1 MTLEWDLDKINYV
14 PWGKDTGFLIRR
26 FSIHRI
32 SFALDEKGQA
42 RDGSATAIR
51 PSILLPNNIAANRS
65 KKLSRTSGGPNR
77 NNDVLMEFYL
87 NKVSEL
93 LFAPT
98 LGKVNYHPTLLGQG
112 CHQDF
117 K

>member
-1 MTLEWDLDKINYV
+1 MTLEWDVDKVNTV
-14 PWGKDTGFLIRR
+14 PWGKDLGFLLRR

-42 RDGSATAIR
+42 RDGSTAVR
-51 PSILLPNNIAANRS
+51 PSILFPNNIAANS
-65 KKLSRTSGGPNR
+65 LKKFSRTSGGPNR

-98 LGKVNYHPTLLGQG
+98 LGKVNFHLTLLG
-112 CHQDF
+112 
-117 K
+117 